1 MNIFCIGRN
10 YVDHI
15 KELNNQI
22 PTEPVIF
29 IKPQSSIYNETNQF
43 VIPNFTQ
50 ELNYELEIVLKIS
63 KEGKN
68 LKQIECKEYC
78 EEITVGIDFTARDI
92 QNKLKDK
99 GLPWEKAKG
108 FDNATVLGK
117 FININSIDISLP
129 IPFTLIKNNQIVQ
142 QSSSEYMIYSFN
154 QIIEHISIYFRLQ
167 PGDLIFTGTPS
178 GVGLTNK
185 GDNFI
190 GKLYNVELLK
200 LNVF

>member
-29 IKPQSSIYNETNQF
+29 IKPQSSIYNETTQF

-178 GVGLTNK
+178 GVGLTNS